1 MVQFNSKGGVN
12 IVPNELLKNQAPYES
27 SGYLMDE
34 PQAVEVTLCSDPAV
48 AGAKFRV
55 IRSAGSPDKP
65 NGIKLQMPIRK
76 TAPMKQQ
83 VMGYVS
89 IPWLEDWYGDV
100 MDPQSIEHAAN
111 SFLKNLQAG
120 HVEGNGIGEEHE
132 AFWDNAHVIQSV
144 VDYNGKIGGI
154 PGGWWIA
161 IQITD
166 PTAWQK
172 VLDGKYTGFS
182 LGSYVRF
189 VNTQNENFKGELF
202 QKVPDLKKQSSAK
215 PTKGKPGMFENPG
228 EYGFPTDQSAYAD
241 PANNKFP
248 IDTRSRAYAT
258 LRYVLDNY
266 ASEGYSIEEL
276 KFVVRRMLAA
286 IVAHGD
292 AVPDDVMNR
301 VGFATKQSAVD
312 HACEFGMK
320 VQSAA
325 TTSVEEEINMATKLS
340 PELLEALQAIAQDT
354 IAPALKEQNDKI
366 NALLDS
372 MKPKTQSA
380 DDPKP
385 EEQKPEA
392 EKPTEEPKGEEQ
404 KAQAADIKA
413 IVLEVLKEQAAQKP
427 TEEPKKPVEEP
438 KTQAAPDSDIK
449 TVIAEFGK
457 IMAAELQKSQ
467 QSTTAAIQALSDRIN
482 DLPMPRATV
491 MKTMSKEDRT
501 NHLEQIKRKIE
512 GGFDI
517 TAEEGALAESLGVDF
532 SADDPFAGLKA

>member
-1 MVQFNSKGGVN
+1 MVQFNLKGGVDT
-12 IVPNELLKNQAPYES
+12 VPNELLKTQAPYDP

-34 PQAVEVTLCSDPAV
+34 PQAVEVTLCNDPAV

-55 IRSAGSPDKP
+55 VRSAGNPDKP
-65 NGIKLQMPIRK
+65 NGIKLQMPVRK
-76 TAPMKQQ
+76 KAPMKQQ

-111 SFLKNLQAG
+111 SFLKNLQQGNVA
-120 HVEGNGIGEEHE
+120 GNGIGEEHE
-132 AFWDNAHVIQSV
+132 AFWNNAHVIQSV

-172 VLDGKYTGFS
+172 VLDGDYTGFS

-189 VNTQNENFKGELF
+189 VNTKSDDFKASLF
-202 QKVPDLKKQSSAK
+202 QKIPDFKDKSSAK
-215 PTKGKPGMFENPG
+215 PSKGKPGMFEHPG
-228 EYGFPTDQSAYAD
+228 EYGFPTEQSAYAD

-266 ASEGYSIEEL
+266 DSEGYAIEEL
-276 KFVVRRMLAA
+276 KYVVRRMLAA

-292 AVPDDVMNR
+292 VVPEDALKR
-301 VGFATKQSAVD
+301 AGFATKQSAVD
-312 HACEFGMK
+312 HAGEVGMK
-320 VQSAA
+320 MQSAA
-325 TTSVEEEINMATKLS
+325 TTTVEEEINMGTKLS

-354 IAPALKEQNDKI
+354 IAPVLKEQNDKI
-366 NALLDS
+366 SALMASL
-372 MKPKTQSA
+372 
-380 DDPKP
+380 DPKAQSTP
-385 EEQKPEA
+385 DPKQVEDQ
-392 EKPTEEPKGEEQ
+392 KPTEEPKQVEDQKPAEEPKDQ
-404 KAQAADIKA
+404 TADIKA
-413 IVLEVLKEQAAQKP
+413 VVLEVLKEQAAVQ
-427 TEEPKKPVEEP
+427 KKPAEEP
-438 KTQAAPDSDIK
+438 KTQAAPETDIK
-449 TVIAEFGK
+449 AVVAEFGK
-457 IMAAELQKSQ
+457 IMADELQKSQ
-467 QSTTAAIQALSDRIN
+467 QSTAAAIQALSDRIN
-482 DLPMPRATV
+482 ELPMPRATV

-501 NHLEQIKRKIE
+501 NHLEQIKRKVE

-517 TAEEGALAESLGVDF
+517 TAEEGAFAEALGVDF

>member
-1 MVQFNSKGGVN
+1 M
-12 IVPNELLKNQAPYES
+12 PNELLKNQAPYIS

-34 PQAVEVTLCSDPAV
+34 PQAVEVTLCNDPAV

-65 NGIKLQMPIRK
+65 NGIKLQMPVRK
-76 TAPMKQQ
+76 KEPMKQQ

-111 SFLKNLQAG
+111 SFLKNLQQG
-120 HVEGNGIGEEHE
+120 NVQGNGIGEEHE
-132 AFWDNAHVIQSV
+132 AFWNNAHVIQSV

-161 IQITD
+161 IQVTD

-172 VLDGKYTGFS
+172 VLDGQYTGFS

-189 VNTQNENFKGELF
+189 VNTQNEKFKEDLF
-202 QKVPDLKKQSSAK
+202 QKVPNLKNHNSAK

-228 EYGFPTDQSAYAD
+228 EYGFPTEQSAYAD

-276 KFVVRRMLAA
+276 KYVVRRMLAA
-286 IVAHGD
+286 IVTHGD
-292 AVPDDVMNR
+292 EVPGDVMER

-312 HACEFGMK
+312 HAGEFGMK
-320 VQSAA
+320 IQNTA
-325 TTSVEEEINMATKLS
+325 TTSVEEEFNMGTKLS

-354 IAPALKEQNDKI
+354 ITPALKEQNDKI
-366 NALLDS
+366 NAMLASLKVQNTPES
-372 MKPKTQSA
+372 QPETKPAEEPKQQSTEDTQKT
-380 DDPKP
+380 
-385 EEQKPEA
+385 
-392 EKPTEEPKGEEQ
+392 TEEPKNQ
-404 KAQAADIKA
+404 VADIKA
-413 IVLEVLKEQAAQKP
+413 IVLEVLKEQATAQQK
-427 TEEPKKPVEEP
+427 TAEKTIPVEEP
-438 KTQAAPDSDIK
+438 KTQSTQDTDIK
-449 TVIAEFGK
+449 TVVAEFGK

-467 QSTTAAIQALSDRIN
+467 QSTAEAIQALSDRIN
-482 DLPMPRATV
+482 EMPIPRATV

-501 NHLEQIKRKIE
+501 NHLEQIRRKIE